1 MFTKRTLPFAV
12 LLIGHVYAAGG
23 PPMLTDDPETPGNGN
38 LEINVAYKGDI
49 RANTLRYEQPII
61 DVNYGVGENI
71 QLKVESSYISLFR
84 EGESHT
90 EGIGN
95 AKVGVKWRFYED
107 SAGDLLISTY
117 PQYTFVPIKKSYNN
131 GVADIDRA
139 LFLPVEISKK
149 IGALAVTG
157 EFGYLSIKGSRDQ
170 IEYGIVAGYEML
182 EHCELLAELHNTSYL
197 NGTNTTMI
205 ANGGLKY
212 WSSPN
217 ASFIFSTGRELLT
230 PELSKSTLFYAGLQ
244 LRY

>member
-1 MFTKRTLPFAV
+1 MTMRRYLLLA
-12 LLIGHVYAAGG
+12 LMLIGQVYAAGG
-23 PPMLTDDPETPGNGN
+23 PPMMTDDPETPGNRN
-38 LEINVAYKGDI
+38 LEVNVAYKGDI

-71 QLKVESSYISLFR
+71 QLKVETSYISLFR
-84 EGESHT
+84 DGESHS

-95 AKVGVKWRFYED
+95 AKAGVKWRFYENA
-107 SAGDLLISTY
+107 AGDFLISTY

-131 GVADIDRA
+131 GVADSDRA
-139 LFLPVEISKK
+139 LFLPVEMSKK

-170 IEYGIVAGYEML
+170 IEYGIVTGYEVI
-182 EHCELLAELHNTSYL
+182 EHFELLAELHNASYL
-197 NGTNTTMI
+197 NGTNMTMI

-212 WSSPN
+212 WISPN
-217 ASFIFSTGRELLT
+217 ASFIFSAGRELLT

>member
-1 MFTKRTLPFAV
+1 M
-12 LLIGHVYAAGG
+12 I
-23 PPMLTDDPETPGNGN
+23 TDDPETPGNGN
-38 LEINVAYKGDI
+38 LEVNVAYKGDI

-84 EGESHT
+84 DSESHIQ
-90 EGIGN
+90 GIGN
-95 AKVGVKWRFYED
+95 TKIGVKWRFYEN

-131 GVADIDRA
+131 GIADIDRA
-139 LFLPVEISKK
+139 LFLPIEISKK

-157 EFGYLSIKGSRDQ
+157 EFGYLSIKGGRDE
-170 IEYGIVAGYEML
+170 IEYGVVAGYEVL
-182 EHCELLAELHNTSYL
+182 EHLELLAELHNASYL
-197 NGTNTTMI
+197 NGGNTTMI

-212 WSSPN
+212 WISPN
-217 ASFIFSTGRELLT
+217 ASFIFSTGRELIS
-230 PELSKSTLFYAGLQ
+230 PESSKAALFYAGLQ